1 MSTERASQMVIFY
14 NLILHGSFTV
24 AAKQLNVSVSHVSKQ
39 IAKLESELKVKLVQ
53 RTTRT
58 VSATPTGEQ
67 FYLCCKTMMTAMEDA
82 SNLVEDQRDEV
93 SGPLRIGIAQSF
105 GTLHIIPLIEELQLA
120 YPLLQ
125 IEVSL
130 FDDYVDMVEI
140 GLDLWITN
148 LEQLPDGYVA
158 QRLTDTRFVLVAS
171 PDYLAK
177 CGTPYLPQDL
187 MEHNCL
193 IYHSRQRDYST
204 WSFSKEDEELWIN
217 VSGNY
222 QVDLAEAVRNAA
234 ISGWGIAYLATYLL
248 KDEFRKGELLQLLPD
263 WRANQKMTFYAV
275 YPSRKHKPKKLA
287 VVIDFL
293 KQRLGDKPYWD
304 RSLQS
309 SIHLSP

>member
-67 FYLCCKTMMTAMEDA
+67 FYQCCTTLMAAMEDA
-82 SNLVEDQRDEV
+82 ANLVEDQRDEV

-158 QRLTDTRFVLVAS
+158 QRLTETRFVLVAS
-171 PDYLAK
+171 PGYLAK
-177 CGTPYLPQDL
+177 CGTPYQPQDL

-293 KQRLGDKPYWD
+293 KQHLGDEPYWD

-309 SIHLSP
+309 TIQLN